1 MLWFDYM
8 YGLTCDLTCIW
19 FDIHVWMWVLD
30 HKESWTLKNW
40 CFWIV
45 VLSPLDW
52 KIKQIHPKGSQSW
65 IFIGRTDAE
74 VEALILWPSDMKSWL
89 MEKTLMQG
97 KIEGRW
103 RRGWQRF
110 DGITDLMGM
119 SLSKFWELVK
129 DKKVWYAAV
138 YGITRSETQLSN
150 WIELNWTELNS
161 FSLL

>member
-8 YGLTCDLTCIW
+8 YGLTCDLTYIW

-52 KIKQIHPKGSQSW
+52 KIKQVHPKGSQSW